1 MRHVDPVKRIALRS
15 LLILEIQRKFRGGD
29 DLDDNLDDELAITE
43 DFDWYFV
50 DSDNR
55 VFWEKRGVVIPL
67 IDIYTKLKSLDSRG
81 KPYNKLTIRK
91 WLNSLEKEL
100 TEKFKTKQEVN

>member
-15 LLILEIQRKFRGGD
+15 LLILNLQRIFRD
-29 DLDDNLDDELAITE
+29 DDDHLEDELAITE
-43 DFDWYFV
+43 EFDWYFV

-55 VFWEKRGVVIPL
+55 AFWEERGVVIPL
-67 IDIYTKLKSLDSRG
+67 IDIYMTLKSLDPRG
-81 KPYNKLTIRK
+81 KPYNKSTIKK
-91 WLNSLEKEL
+91 WLSDLEKEL